1 MRTHY
6 ILIDLMRS
14 PELIKKIGEDYL
26 TFIVNNREQLIK
38 QEIWVVKRNLQLEE
52 KKKAEEEKRKIK
64 SSKNQ

>member
-1 MRTHY
+1 
-6 ILIDLMRS
+6 MRS

-52 KKKAEEEKRKIK
+52 KKKAEEDKRKSK
-64 SSKNQ
+64 VAKNQ